1 MDSMIQFCNVSFTYK
16 HRSTPSVNNVSLQVL
31 PGEILLLTGATG
43 CGKSTLLKMLNGLI
57 PHESGGKLAGEIFV
71 NGQSTR
77 DFAVAEMSRTVG
89 MVFQNPDDQIFSTT
103 VFDEVAFVLEN
114 MGMTTAQIEPQV
126 KEALQLVGLFD
137 KAEAS
142 VHALSGGQKQRLAV
156 AAVLAAKP
164 RVLALDEPISQ
175 LDPQGAVE
183 LLSVLRQLNA
193 NLGITIIIVE
203 HRLHEVLPL
212 CHKVAIM
219 DAGKLIWQGK
229 CEEAYGRQELFAAY
243 GLRLPQ
249 PVTICHQ
256 LGVAV
261 SSAKVSE
268 AVAAIRQRYAV
279 PYYEVLAAATA
290 PGRPEDL
297 PAKLPAVVTARS
309 LSFYYDNPT
318 QLVLKEV
325 DFTLFP
331 GQFIAL
337 MGNNGAGKSTLLHL
351 IGGLL
356 KPAAGEIAVLGQE
369 SAVSPA
375 VGMVLQN
382 PDFMLFN
389 STVREE
395 IGFSLQQQRKGDA
408 AGWTGYC
415 QLLIDKLGLS
425 GLEKEF
431 PLALSR
437 GQRLRVAIAAVLS
450 CRPPV
455 LLLDEPT
462 TGQDIG
468 HIEDIALLL
477 KEYTRQ
483 GGSIVFCTHDTEVA
497 ARFAD
502 RIVVMHQGRIVAD
515 GAPAAIFQDQVML
528 KTSGLKPPAVLLTA
542 QALYNGTALTVEEVV
557 GYVRQTC
564 LGSYT
569 GENPAS

>member
-1 MDSMIQFCNVSFTYK
+1 MDSMVQFCNVSFTYR
-16 HRSTPSVNNVSLQVL
+16 HRSISSVKNVSLQVS
-31 PGEILLLTGATG
+31 PGEFLLLTGATG

-57 PHESGGKLAGEIFV
+57 PHESGGKLFGEIFV
-71 NGQSTR
+71 NGRSTR

-114 MGMTTAQIEPQV
+114 MGMTAAQIESQV
-126 KEALQLVGLFD
+126 KETLQLVGLLD

-164 RVLALDEPISQ
+164 EVLALDEPISQ

-183 LLSVLRQLNA
+183 LLSVVKELNVR
-193 NLGITIIIVE
+193 LGITIILVE

-219 DAGKLIWQGK
+219 DAGKLIWQGG

-256 LGVAV
+256 LGLAAR
-261 SSAKVSE
+261 SAKVSD
-268 AVAAIRQRYAV
+268 AVIAIRQSYAV
-279 PYYEVLAAATA
+279 PHYEPTTPA
-290 PGRPEDL
+290 RPKEHL
-297 PAKLPAVVTARS
+297 SKLPAVTAKE
-309 LSFYYDNPT
+309 LSFYYDNPAK
-318 QLVLKEV
+318 LVIRDV
-325 DFTLFP
+325 DFTVFS

-337 MGNNGAGKSTLLHL
+337 MGSNGAGKSTLLHL
-351 IGGLL
+351 IGGLIR
-356 KPAAGEIAVLGQE
+356 PATGTITVMGQE
-369 SAVSPA
+369 LTNISPA

-395 IGFSLQQQRKGDA
+395 IAFSLQQRQGEGS
-408 AGWTGYC
+408 GWTGYC
-415 QLLIDKLGLS
+415 QLLVDTLGLS
-425 GLEKEF
+425 DLLEEF
-431 PLALSR
+431 PLSLSR

-450 CRPPV
+450 CKPPV

-502 RIVVMHQGRIVAD
+502 RIVVMRQGKIVAD
-515 GAPAAIFQDQVML
+515 DVPTAVFQDQIML
-528 KTSGLKPPAVLLTA
+528 DTSGLKPPAVLLTA
-542 QALYNGTALTVEEVV
+542 QALYGGTALTVEEVV
-557 GYVRQTC
+557 GYVRQTGM
-564 LGSYT
+564 GSYT